1 MLGAY
6 LVAFISRLAL
16 DLQAPRDIL
25 GFENPFFYYQPST
38 FFLNMLPF
46 ALVILVLIIAA
57 REANR
62 KRIGAPAALGLPYV
76 RGERGH

>member
-1 MLGAY
+1 
-6 LVAFISRLAL
+6 
-16 DLQAPRDIL
+16 
-25 GFENPFFYYQPST
+25 
-38 FFLNMLPF
+38 MLPY
-46 ALVILVLIIAA
+46 AMVILVLVIAA